1 MDVDE
6 ILRRVSNL
14 STEDK
19 KEVEKCF
26 ECYKQFFLLRYRLA
40 GTNENAIN
48 FCDQV
53 MMLLVGKMM
62 GFIRDVPQPV
72 QEWDTKK
79 VLSMSSLSTDMR
91 WMKKLIITISEQF
104 LDYFEQILI
113 F

>member
-6 ILRRVSNL
+6 ILRRVSDL

-62 GFIRDVPQPV
+62 NFIRDVPQPV

-79 VLSMSSLSTDMR
+79 CCLCPHFQLTWDE
-91 WMKKLIITISEQF
+91 WKINYYHFGTIF
-104 LDYFEQILI
+104 GLFWANFDF
-113 F
+113 